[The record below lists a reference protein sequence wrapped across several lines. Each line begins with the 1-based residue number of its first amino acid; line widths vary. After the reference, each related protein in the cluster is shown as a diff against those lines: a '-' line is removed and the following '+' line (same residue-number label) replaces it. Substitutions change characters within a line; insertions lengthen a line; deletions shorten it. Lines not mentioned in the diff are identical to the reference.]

1 MVNVIVVAV
10 VIVLLGFALKGTLK
24 HLKGESPCCGGGD
37 TIIIEDKKLD
47 GPVIGKK
54 TVKISGMHCD
64 HCVRAVTEAIN
75 KIDGASA
82 KVNLKKKE
90 AVVSYEKV
98 VEDAA
103 IREAVEKAGIYR
115 TEHSGLS
122 YVKLQH
128 CSACKNETGFLIAFQ
143 KKICYNNSVG
153 SKEIWRSALFS
164 FMTIECSQSVH
175 STVSTKAALISICR
189 FSGEESSDSKYKR

>member
-1 MVNVIVVAV
+1 MANVIVVAV

-37 TIIIEDKKLD
+37 TIIIEDKK
-47 GPVIGKK
+47 

-64 HCVRAVTEAIN
+64 HCVRAVTEAIT
-75 KIDGASA
+75 KLDGVSA

-103 IREAVEKAGIYR
+103 IREAVEKAGY
-115 TEHSGLS
+115 T
-122 YVKLQH
+122 V
-128 CSACKNETGFLIAFQ
+128 
-143 KKICYNNSVG
+143 
-153 SKEIWRSALFS
+153 
-164 FMTIECSQSVH
+164 QS
-175 STVSTKAALISICR
+175 IQ
-189 FSGEESSDSKYKR
+189 G

>member
-1 MVNVIVVAV
+1 MANVIVVAV

-54 TVKISGMHCD
+54 TVNISGMHCD

-103 IREAVEKAGIYR
+103 IF
-115 TEHSGLS
+115 
-122 YVKLQH
+122 
-128 CSACKNETGFLIAFQ
+128 CSAAVFFRISCNFRSYTCVMSG
-143 KKICYNNSVG
+143 NRTPNS
-153 SKEIWRSALFS
+153 SKFCPIRGLGANRE
-164 FMTIECSQSVH
+164 M
-175 STVSTKAALISICR
+175 
-189 FSGEESSDSKYKR
+189 

>member
-1 MVNVIVVAV
+1 MGNVGNTTGSMLYGFGAFLVIYLAGVLIYQVVLWIQKWKRKTENRKMANVIVVAV

-75 KIDGASA
+75 KIDGVSA

-103 IREAVEKAGIYR
+103 IREAVEKAGY
-115 TEHSGLS
+115 T
-122 YVKLQH
+122 V
-128 CSACKNETGFLIAFQ
+128 
-143 KKICYNNSVG
+143 
-153 SKEIWRSALFS
+153 
-164 FMTIECSQSVH
+164 QS
-175 STVSTKAALISICR
+175 IQ
-189 FSGEESSDSKYKR
+189 G

>member
-1 MVNVIVVAV
+1 MAYVIVVAV

-90 AVVSYEKV
+90 AVVSEQERLLFKCRSMCEKFSV
-98 VEDAA
+98 ADSLY
-103 IREAVEKAGIYR
+103 G
-115 TEHSGLS
+115 
-122 YVKLQH
+122 
-128 CSACKNETGFLIAFQ
+128 ETG
-143 KKICYNNSVG
+143 V
-153 SKEIWRSALFS
+153 R
-164 FMTIECSQSVH
+164 
-175 STVSTKAALISICR
+175 
-189 FSGEESSDSKYKR
+189 

>member
-1 MVNVIVVAV
+1 M
-10 VIVLLGFALKGTLK
+10 
-24 HLKGESPCCGGGD
+24 KGESPCCGGGD

-75 KIDGASA
+75 KIDGVSA
-82 KVNLKKKE
+82 KVRPEKE
-90 AVVSYEKV
+90 RSSRFLRKGCRRCS
-98 VEDAA
+98 DTGSC
-103 IREAVEKAGIYR
+103 RKGRIYR

-153 SKEIWRSALFS
+153 SKEIWRSALFFIHDNRMLAERAFYCFNEGS
-164 FMTIECSQSVH
+164 ADFDLQIFRGGKLRFEIQE
-175 STVSTKAALISICR
+175 VSKEGYAL
-189 FSGEESSDSKYKR
+189 

>member
-1 MVNVIVVAV
+1 MANVIVVAV

-103 IREAVEKAGIYR
+103 IREAVEKAGY
-115 TEHSGLS
+115 T
-122 YVKLQH
+122 V
-128 CSACKNETGFLIAFQ
+128 
-143 KKICYNNSVG
+143 
-153 SKEIWRSALFS
+153 RSALFFIHDNRVLAERAFYCFNEGS
-164 FMTIECSQSVH
+164 ADFDLQIFRGGKLRFEIQE
-175 STVSTKAALISICR
+175 VSKEGYAL
-189 FSGEESSDSKYKR
+189 